1 MKMHVLTIGELQEMI
16 RRTGLPENTP
26 VVYERI
32 EDGYFENHNWTTVD
46 VDWEILPWDQKHEIE
61 NPDNY
66 DFRYT
71 TEEMAKAWNAR
82 PELFGP
88 NGETMML
95 QSKAIEPWQAYK
107 AWCRSLGC
115 YVLVITAHY

>member
-1 MKMHVLTIGELQEMI
+1 MQILTIGELQDMI
-16 RRTGLPENTP
+16 KRSGLPENTP

-32 EDGYFENHNWTTVD
+32 EDAYFENHNWHTVD
-46 VDWEILPWDQKHEIE
+46 VDWEIHPWGHRDEIE
-61 NPDNY
+61 NPDDF

-71 TEEMAKAWNAR
+71 TEEMAAAWNA
-82 PELFGP
+82 PAHWFGP

-107 AWCRSLGC
+107 AWSRSLGC
-115 YVLVITAHY
+115 YVLVLTAHY